1 MCQERADLILM
12 FSRCLNCLIVRAWG
26 GRDPKPI
33 ELIKNGGP
41 YAAPRDLI
49 INLGLKTRFPQRS
62 RWKWHCW
69 MNLAAA
75 QIGWEVD
82 CRMTVE
88 TGPLVNKWLVSVSIG
103 ALADIVEDVGLVS
116 SRVQQAL
123 NKSVRNWFGY
133 YYLVWIV
140 VESSSVH
147 QRVHD
152 QRCCKQ
158 LVSEWRLLAS
168 VSGVKVLA

>member
-1 MCQERADLILM
+1 
-12 FSRCLNCLIVRAWG
+12 
-26 GRDPKPI
+26 
-33 ELIKNGGP
+33 
-41 YAAPRDLI
+41 
-49 INLGLKTRFPQRS
+49 
-62 RWKWHCW
+62 

-75 QIGWEVD
+75 QIGWGVD

-133 YYLVWIV
+133 
-140 VESSSVH
+140 
-147 QRVHD
+147 
-152 QRCCKQ
+152 
-158 LVSEWRLLAS
+158 
-168 VSGVKVLA
+168 